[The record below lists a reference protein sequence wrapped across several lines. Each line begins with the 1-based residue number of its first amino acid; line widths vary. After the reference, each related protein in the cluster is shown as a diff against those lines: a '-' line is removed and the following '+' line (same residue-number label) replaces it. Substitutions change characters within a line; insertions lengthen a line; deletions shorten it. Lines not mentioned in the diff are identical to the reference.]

1 MSVPNDFRLDPMSGQ
16 DGPPPKPPRYLKTQ
30 IYTNV
35 KVFKPIDDHA
45 VNVSTGL
52 VLLLVVSSSLYVSH
66 LFVARVLSIYSRT
79 YMRHVFACV

>member
-45 VNVSTGL
+45 VNVSTGSSYTKL
-52 VLLLVVSSSLYVSH
+52 VIQV
-66 LFVARVLSIYSRT
+66 
-79 YMRHVFACV
+79 